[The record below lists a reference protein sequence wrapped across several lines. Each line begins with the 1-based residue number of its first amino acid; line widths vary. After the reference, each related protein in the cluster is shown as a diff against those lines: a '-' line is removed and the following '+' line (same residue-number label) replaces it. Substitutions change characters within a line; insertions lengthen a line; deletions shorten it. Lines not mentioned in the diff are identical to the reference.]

1 MRKLTIICTLAVML
15 LAAGLAEAGWEEGV
29 AAYKAGNLSAA
40 AQEFQGVVE
49 GSPEFAGG
57 HFMLGQVLLKQKKSN
72 EALTHLRKAYELEP
86 DNIGHQMALGQAYLN
101 NRRFDDAAQIL
112 KRINAA
118 SLPKP
123 QQTVYYQM
131 LGAALQASGDAAGA
145 LDAMKR
151 VAEANPNDADAWFR
165 YGSAAYN
172 AGQTDAGVA
181 ALEKAVKLDGNDAAK
196 RKAYTQALVRQARLA
211 RGNTKQAAYTKAVAA
226 AGALARMD
234 GSYDNLLLL
243 GEVQLGA
250 KQYQDAVASL
260 RQATSKSGNDW
271 HPHFYLSQA
280 YTQLDQWNAAATS
293 AQAALER
300 AKDETTRQRV
310 WRQIGFAYEKQKSF
324 DQAIDAYQKAGDSAS
339 VERVA
344 ENKRIAEENKGIE
357 QENAEIARM
366 EEERRRLEKELQE
379 LDGPPR
385 R

>member
-15 LAAGLAEAGWEEGV
+15 LAAGLTEAGWEEGV

-57 HFMLGQVLLKQKKSN
+57 HFMLGQVLLKQKKNN

-86 DNIGHQMALGQAYLN
+86 DNVGHQMALGQAYLN

-118 SLPKP
+118 SLPKS
-123 QQTVYYQM
+123 QQNVYYQM
-131 LGAALQASGDAAGA
+131 LAAALQASGDAAGA
-145 LDAMKR
+145 LGAMKR

-172 AGQTDAGVA
+172 AGQTDAGVV

-196 RKAYTQALVRQARLA
+196 RKAYAQALVRQARLA
-211 RGNTKQAAYTKAVAA
+211 RGNSKQAAYAKAVSAA
-226 AGALARMD
+226 SALARMD

-250 KQYQDAVASL
+250 KDYQDAVASL

-300 AKDETTRQRV
+300 AQDESTRQRV

-324 DQAIDAYQKAGDSAS
+324 DQAIEAYQKAGDSAS